1 MDCDIMRVGPEPMPL
16 VDPEPMPLVDK
27 TAIARLCKVG
37 VCGCE
42 IPPENYDLCE
52 NHAVTEGM
60 LRSCN
65 IPVKWL
71 RENRLENYLTSL
83 AVLSS
88 IVPLQEQE
96 RVTGKNETMKQQA
109 SLYRKRCREE
119 LTAANDLK
127 AMKGA

>member
-27 TAIARLCKVG
+27 TAIARLFKVG

-42 IPPENYDLCE
+42 IPPGNYDLCE
-52 NHAVTEGM
+52 YHATTENM

-65 IPVKWL
+65 IPVNWL
-71 RENRLENYLTSL
+71 RENRLENYFTSL
-83 AVLSS
+83 AVLCS
-88 IVPLQEQE
+88 IVPLHEQE
-96 RVTGKNETMKQQA
+96 RVTGKNKEIQQQA
-109 SLYRKRCREE
+109 SRYRKRCREE
-119 LTAANDLK
+119 LAAANDLK